1 MRLVPALLSAHLE
14 VDQVCSCFCSAAL
27 NYSLYQVFT
36 TTFGSNGFRTTRMGG
51 QQFRQNQNTEP
62 RSIFVQLLP
71 LIILFAFSLL
81 SALPSML
88 GTAAVPDPHF
98 SFEPST
104 RYNVERQTGGIG
116 VRYHVNSAEF
126 TGHPVIGA
134 ELARERGDGKGKTK
148 KTKRGPA
155 LTKFENTVDRTYTQ
169 QLYTQCQRGLDRKQR
184 AKEQEVGL
192 FGIGTDWE
200 KVRAVENEVVE
211 SCEELKRLG
220 VIFS

>member
-1 MRLVPALLSAHLE
+1 
-14 VDQVCSCFCSAAL
+14 
-27 NYSLYQVFT
+27 
-36 TTFGSNGFRTTRMGG
+36 MGR

-81 SALPSML
+81 SALPNML

-98 SFEPST
+98 SFEPSAK
-104 RYNVERQTGGIG
+104 YNVERQTGGIG

-126 TGHPVIGA
+126 TGHPAIGA
-134 ELARERGDGKGKTK
+134 ELARERGDGKGKNK

-155 LTKFENTVDRTYTQ
+155 LTKFESTVDRAYTQ
-169 QLYTQCQRGLDRKQR
+169 QLYTLCQRGLDRKQR
-184 AKEQEVGL
+184 AKDQETGL

-200 KVRAVENEVVE
+200 KVRAIENEVVE
-211 SCEELKRLG
+211 SCEELRRLG
-220 VIFS
+220 VIF